1 MEYDLV
7 MQRAAEQRMR
17 MANHSSVSCALH
29 TRIEQ
34 AFEPTCGPGEKQ

>member
-1 MEYDLV
+1 MEDNLV

-17 MANHSSVSCALH
+17 MADHGGVSCALH